1 MPGERSKESTETFK
15 RGDRGRE
22 TRSLQ
27 KQLTEE
33 ARQSRD
39 DGSEHPDGAAG
50 GQEEVVEDRGPPV
63 LPELDSIPLS
73 RRMIYGRG
81 RNIMN
86 PRLHPELLEEMGV
99 RLSRGATR
107 GREKKRENLQD
118 L

>member
-86 PRLHPELLEEMGV
+86 PRFHPAYK
-99 RLSRGATR
+99 LSMKLSM
-107 GREKKRENLQD
+107 EFS
-118 L
+118 